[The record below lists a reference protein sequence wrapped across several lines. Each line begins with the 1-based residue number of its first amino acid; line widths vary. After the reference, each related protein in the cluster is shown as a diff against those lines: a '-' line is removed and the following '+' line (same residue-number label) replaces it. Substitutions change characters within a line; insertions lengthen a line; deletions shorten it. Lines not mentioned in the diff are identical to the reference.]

1 MKNIPPRPQRKDVQ
15 LEAIRS
21 FLDEN
26 DADYD
31 WDAET
36 IAERSTYDGFDLML
50 SLSRSECWDFD
61 REDLDLLDDLVGFID
76 DALHDAELSWA
87 DDNDVI
93 SKALPIGTMI
103 KQGCITGIC
112 DHRPASY
119 LVQEPNS
126 ESGRRLIIKFENA
139 ILES

>member
-1 MKNIPPRPQRKDVQ
+1 MKNIPQRPQRKDVQ
-15 LEAIRS
+15 LEAIQN

-26 DADYD
+26 DANYD

-36 IAERSTYDGFDLML
+36 IAQQSTYDGFDLML
-50 SLSRSECWDFD
+50 SLSRSERWDFD
-61 REDLDLLDDLVGFID
+61 RGDLDTLDDLVIAID
-76 DALHDAELSWA
+76 DALQDAQENWA
-87 DDNDVI
+87 DDNNVI

-126 ESGRRLIIKFENA
+126 ESGGRLIIKFENA

>member
-26 DADYD
+26 NLD

-36 IAERSTYDGFDLML
+36 IAKRSTYDGFDLML
-50 SLSRSECWDFD
+50 SLSRSESWDFD
-61 REDLDLLDDLVGFID
+61 REDLDLLDDLVGFIN
-76 DALHDAELSWA
+76 DALHDAELNWA

-126 ESGRRLIIKFENA
+126 ESVWRLIVKFENA